1 MYKRFVDNFK
11 HLQYLSEFVGKYDMP
26 LMKIQHFDI
35 SNDITS
41 FNERVKA
48 KGLHFFIDDYQ
59 FQRIWNNPLAFIDM
73 LRKYEFVCSPDF
85 SLYLDMPKSLQIF
98 NTYKKQFLSVL
109 FQEYGINVLPTVSW
123 SDRESFEF
131 CFDGIPKRSCVAIS
145 TVGSLRTEESKRIFD
160 EGFKEMLYRIN
171 PPKILWY
178 GPIPDNYKENER
190 IILVESRC
198 DKRRRIR
205 FND

>member
-1 MYKRFVDNFK
+1 MYKRFIDNFK
-11 HLQYLSEFVGKYDMP
+11 HTNYVTSYSGKYDMP
-26 LMKIQHFDI
+26 LMKIQHFEI

-41 FNERVKA
+41 FNEREKT

-59 FQRIWNNPLAFIDM
+59 FQRLWNNPLAYID
-73 LRKYEFVCSPDF
+73 LLKKYDFVCSPDF
-85 SLYLDMPKSLQIF
+85 SLYLDMPKALQMF

-109 FQEYGINVLPTVSW
+109 FQEFGINVLPTVSW
-123 SDRESFEF
+123 SDKDSFDF
-131 CFDGIPKRSCVAIS
+131 CFDGIPRRSCVAIS

-160 EGFKEMLYRIN
+160 DGFNEMISRIN

-178 GPIPDNYKENER
+178 GSLPDKYKEDKR
-190 IILVESRC
+190 IIWVESRV
-198 DKRRRIR
+198 DKRRRLR